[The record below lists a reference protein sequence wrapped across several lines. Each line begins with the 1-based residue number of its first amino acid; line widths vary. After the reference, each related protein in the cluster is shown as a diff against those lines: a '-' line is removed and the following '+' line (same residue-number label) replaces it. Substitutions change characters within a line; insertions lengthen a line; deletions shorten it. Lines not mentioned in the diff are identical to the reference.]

1 MRGQLTKLRDLGRPA
16 LLASLLLLSVAVAVT
31 AWSGMIPQEGIPQQP
46 TTPRGSGGSI
56 SGSIPG
62 ALPGAEE
69 PSPETQQMERRQA
82 LARNSDRQK
91 QLVKDTDK
99 LFSLATELKTEVAK
113 TNKDTMSIDVIKKA
127 DEIEKLARSVRDK
140 MKAQ

>member
-1 MRGQLTKLRDLGRPA
+1 M
-16 LLASLLLLSVAVAVT
+16 LASLLLLSVAVAVT

>member
-99 LFSLATELKTEVAK
+99 LFALATELKTEVAK

>member
-1 MRGQLTKLRDLGRPA
+1 MLA
-16 LLASLLLLSVAVAVT
+16 CLLILSVAGAVT
-31 AWSGMIPQEGIPQQP
+31 VAWSGMISQEAIPQQP
-46 TTPRGSGGSI
+46 TTQRGS
-56 SGSIPG
+56 PG
-62 ALPGAEE
+62 ALPGSLPGTMPGGEE
-69 PSPETQQMERRQA
+69 PSPETEQMERRQA
-82 LARNSDRQK
+82 LARNADRQK

-99 LFSLATELKTEVAK
+99 LFALASELKTEVAK